1 MCENTSF
8 MEYRRMIVLTDIL
21 KNYSEKFW
29 KISKKT
35 PLKRSGFNNDGDSRP
50 LNLLKTQSYSV
61 KIMTFVAYML
71 NINSLTG
78 IPHSP
83 NFEKI
88 ASYVANPAEFFYLC
102 PRLYFFLFG
111 FNYWIQHYK
120 LFCFKKGTISR
131 ALSNI

>member
-1 MCENTSF
+1 

-50 LNLLKTQSYSV
+50 LNLLETQSYSV
-61 KIMTFVAYML
+61 KTMTFVAYML

-83 NFEKI
+83 
-88 ASYVANPAEFFYLC
+88 EFWENSFVRGKSSWIFYLW

-120 LFCFKKGTISR
+120 PFCFKKGTISR